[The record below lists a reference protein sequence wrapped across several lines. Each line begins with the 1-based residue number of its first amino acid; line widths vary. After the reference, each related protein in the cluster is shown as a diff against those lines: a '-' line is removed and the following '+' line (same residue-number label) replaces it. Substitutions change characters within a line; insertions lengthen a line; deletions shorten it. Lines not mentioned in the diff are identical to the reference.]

1 MNDHDLFSHGRCDR
15 CHQPMTTRVT
25 SFFMEE
31 VICMDCSHREGA
43 LISRLHRLGADL
55 SALGGCGYLPQ
66 LEKEISRPHGKNPGA
81 IPGAIPDSRSGLTR

>member
-15 CHQPMTTRVT
+15 CHRPMTTRVT

-55 SALGGCGYLPQ
+55 SALGGCGYLPR
-66 LEKEISRPHGKNPGA
+66 LEQGIFGPRDSIREPIPESKNGWA
-81 IPGAIPDSRSGLTR
+81 G